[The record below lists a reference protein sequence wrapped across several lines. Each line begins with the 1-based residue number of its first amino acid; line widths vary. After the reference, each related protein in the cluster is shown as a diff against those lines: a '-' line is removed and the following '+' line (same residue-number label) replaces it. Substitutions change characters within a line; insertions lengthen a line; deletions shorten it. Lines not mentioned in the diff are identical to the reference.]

1 MRKASKII
9 ISLFVFFML
18 INTICFASSNEEINL
33 GKFEIKKIITG
44 TAGIFLVVLVLYISY
59 KKDLEQEK
67 IANEIIEINKEI
79 SIQEINRKNKE
90 NAFEEKNLF
99 SEMKEEKAE
108 NKIET
113 IPLDLSKKEETKTT
127 KKTNATRKTE
137 NKKKGKTSDKK

>member
-1 MRKASKII
+1 MRKVSKII

-18 INTICFASSNEEINL
+18 INTICFANSNEEISL
-33 GKFEIKKIITG
+33 GKFEIKKVITG
-44 TAGIFLVVLVLYISY
+44 AVGIFLVVLVLYISY

-90 NAFEEKNLF
+90 NAFEEKNIF
-99 SEMKEEKAE
+99 SEMKEEKVE

-113 IPLDLSKKEETKTT
+113 IPLYLSKKEETKTT
-127 KKTNATRKTE
+127 KKTNTTRKTE